1 MERCTAV
8 SGSLLI
14 SWGFGPSWSALLWG
28 WPLFAVG
35 RWSGCSSFKA
45 FSGRKKIWELKQGL
59 WKLLHLR
66 QEVTQGPG
74 VHRGMSGPQDQT
86 SGCLFGEGSKACFV
100 LTLVLG
106 VIQIDFPTH
115 LQLCKAVEVDPF
127 FSPPRL
133 CGVLVPQWVI
143 QRLPPARSLNC

>member
-1 MERCTAV
+1 M
-8 SGSLLI
+8 
-14 SWGFGPSWSALLWG
+14 
-28 WPLFAVG
+28 
-35 RWSGCSSFKA
+35 
-45 FSGRKKIWELKQGL
+45 
-59 WKLLHLR
+59 
-66 QEVTQGPG
+66 TQGPG

-127 FSPPRL
+127 FQAMWGLSSSMGDPTLTP
-133 CGVLVPQWVI
+133 CTE
-143 QRLPPARSLNC
+143 S